1 MATIHMSN
9 QATPSR
15 MTRETCPSRKRN
27 RSSIYRK
34 IWICC
39 HHKVHTQTN
48 SDEVQK
54 SLILKYS
61 QQNYTAHR
69 ANSRRNALRRAA
81 SSKTW
86 IRELRTSSKGV
97 SNWATIPATLGECR
111 VISVN
116 LLLTKRGT
124 IRREDRRVLRHSIF
138 ALQYAFREH
147 HLLIENHGS

>member
-1 MATIHMSN
+1 MIIPRTVVAYLISIATIHMSN

-34 IWICC
+34 FWICC
-39 HHKVHTQTN
+39 HHKVHTQRN
-48 SDEVQK
+48 SDEVEK

-86 IRELRTSSKGV
+86 IRKLRTTSKKGV
-97 SNWATIPATLGECR
+97 YNWATICGRVQSYLGEPFA
-111 VISVN
+111 N
-116 LLLTKRGT
+116 KKRNN
-124 IRREDRRVLRHSIF
+124 S
-138 ALQYAFREH
+138 A
-147 HLLIENHGS
+147 